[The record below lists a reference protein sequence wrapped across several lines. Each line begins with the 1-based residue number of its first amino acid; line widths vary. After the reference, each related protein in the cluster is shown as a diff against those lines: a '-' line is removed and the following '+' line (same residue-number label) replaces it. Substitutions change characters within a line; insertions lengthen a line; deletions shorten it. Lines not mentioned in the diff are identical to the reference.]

1 MKRVL
6 CYGDSN
12 TWGYV
17 PGLGVRHPEDV
28 RWTGVAA
35 KLLGPDYRII
45 EEGMNGRTTAFD
57 DPYYDFRNGKRGL
70 GYALCA
76 HAPLDLVVVGL
87 GSNDLKFTD
96 AIGSSKGLQELLR
109 LIRNASACYP
119 DSISEIFPNGTKI
132 LVVSP
137 IHLHPEVDRQGPE
150 FDFYG
155 KYEQSCLFA
164 KYFQPAAELYHA
176 AFLDAAAY
184 AAASPT
190 DGVHMEPEGHRAL
203 GKAIAKKIQEIFS

>member
-17 PGLGVRHPEDV
+17 PGLVVRHPEDV

-76 HAPLDLVVVGL
+76 HAPLDLIVVGL

-109 LIRNASACYP
+109 LIEHASACYP

-155 KYEQSCLFA
+155 K
-164 KYFQPAAELYHA
+164 
-176 AFLDAAAY
+176 
-184 AAASPT
+184 
-190 DGVHMEPEGHRAL
+190 
-203 GKAIAKKIQEIFS
+203 

>member
-1 MKRVL
+1 MRACAARSDRGGVGFKR
-6 CYGDSN
+6 
-12 TWGYV
+12 
-17 PGLGVRHPEDV
+17 
-28 RWTGVAA
+28 
-35 KLLGPDYRII
+35 PD
-45 EEGMNGRTTAFD
+45 
-57 DPYYDFRNGKRGL
+57 
-70 GYALCA
+70 
-76 HAPLDLVVVGL
+76 
-87 GSNDLKFTD
+87 DLKFTD

-109 LIRNASACYP
+109 LIEHASACYP

-164 KYFQPAAELYHA
+164 TYFRTAAELHHA

-190 DGVHMEPEGHRAL
+190 DGVHMELEGHRAL
-203 GKAIAKKIQEIFS
+203 GEAIAKKIQEIFS

>member
-76 HAPLDLVVVGL
+76 HAPLDLIVVGL

-96 AIGSSKGLQELLR
+96 GVLVLTDENFAGCCHKFYLLCVGFLGTPWGRIAIFFP
-109 LIRNASACYP
+109 ASGFTGGGDWPSP
-119 DSISEIFPNGTKI
+119 DAGRRS
-132 LVVSP
+132 
-137 IHLHPEVDRQGPE
+137 Q
-150 FDFYG
+150 
-155 KYEQSCLFA
+155 
-164 KYFQPAAELYHA
+164 
-176 AFLDAAAY
+176 
-184 AAASPT
+184 
-190 DGVHMEPEGHRAL
+190 
-203 GKAIAKKIQEIFS
+203 